1 MTRDDYRKA
10 VGYFE
15 PDEGMKR
22 RIAEALEQ
30 QPRRR
35 ARPLRR
41 ALVGHAGRR
50 ARAGLADGA

>member
-22 RIAEALEQ
+22 RIAAALEQ

-35 ARPLRR
+35 PAVGGAPGGARGPP
-41 ALVGHAGRR
+41 G
-50 ARAGLADGA
+50 AGLPRGRA